1 MPLKYLYNFWKTLK
15 MPSINCE
22 INLILTWSANDTK
35 RYVPVVNLPTQ
46 EYSKLLELQLQLRFK
61 RTSNWN
67 KYQSKVTTALKSISR
82 LLH

>member
-1 MPLKYLYNFWKTLK
+1 

-46 EYSKLLELQLQLRFK
+46 EYSKLLEQLQLRFK

-67 KYQSKVTTALKSISR
+67 KYQSKVTTQS
-82 LLH
+82 